1 MEHVEALLNVI
12 TFILKTL
19 DNGQVD
25 NLDIELLKS
34 FSFSHLVIAESL
46 KASTNDVED
55 DNNDDDNDNN
65 VEDDNIKD
73 KCENIDQE
81 RSAENDVPENKI
93 SESNEVLADIE
104 SINFDESSIN
114 ADSLADAA
122 DIQINEL
129 PQIDHHPSPSLESVN
144 VNDVDLNMLESE
156 EFKIHDEPNNPL
168 HTLVF
173 RCLFCDLEFSNEIDF
188 RRHDNDSHI
197 RDGQFLCVC
206 GRPFSDKKN
215 AVNHYITYH
224 SKKKN
229 QTESL
234 SEKLEKKKVG
244 LLIFR
249 CLFCDVDFKDQ
260 EKFNIH
266 DSEKHLKDGK
276 FHCVCQEAFRNKRDA
291 VNHFMVFHN
300 KKNIYPCS
308 YCTESFFQIQ
318 DLRNHLKMTHDKLV
332 PSQQCPICLDGA
344 TFVPESKIRSHIQT
358 EHRTAKFTCDI
369 CKRNLSTNNALEKH
383 IKQIHSSKKT
393 KYTCEVCEK
402 DYYARHAFD
411 NHVAK
416 HNGEPTFQ
424 CQQCSKKCYTALY
437 LRRHELDNHKN
448 GDKRVFCTQCDYSTK
463 TIGALRVHM
472 SGIHTDERAFD
483 CDSCGGK
490 FKNKNALSS
499 HKNIHRAR
507 KHKCK
512 YCDKLFVE
520 SSQLKIH
527 IDIHE
532 ENYRYFCKVC
542 DKKFIQCGNLK
553 LHMRKHHTMIN

>member
-1 MEHVEALLNVI
+1 MEHVESLLSAV

-19 DNGQVD
+19 DHGQVD
-25 NLDIELLKS
+25 KMDIELLKS

-46 KASTNDVED
+46 MALTNDVEAEISV
-55 DNNDDDNDNN
+55 N
-65 VEDDNIKD
+65 
-73 KCENIDQE
+73 DQE
-81 RSAENDVPENKI
+81 NSAENGGLENEV
-93 SESNEVLADIE
+93 SESNPVVADIE
-104 SINFDESSIN
+104 NINFLESSDVD
-114 ADSLADAA
+114 ALADAA
-122 DIQINEL
+122 DIHINGF
-129 PQIDHHPSPSLESVN
+129 PQIDHHPSPSLEN
-144 VNDVDLNMLESE
+144 VNENEIDLQMLASE
-156 EFKIHDEPNNPL
+156 EIKIHDEPNNPL
-168 HTLVF
+168 HIQVL
-173 RCLFCDLEFSNEIDF
+173 RCLFCDLVFSNEIDF
-188 RRHDNDSHI
+188 RQHDNDSHI
-197 RDGQFLCVC
+197 VDGQFLCVC
-206 GRPFSDKKN
+206 DRPFIDKKI
-215 AVNHYITYH
+215 AVNHFITYH
-224 SKKKN
+224 SKKI
-229 QTESL
+229 ESL
-234 SEKLEKKKVG
+234 SEELEKKKVG

-260 EKFNIH
+260 EGFNIH
-266 DSEKHLKDGK
+266 DTEEHLKDGK
-276 FHCVCQEAFRNKRDA
+276 FHCVCQEAFRDKRDA

-300 KKNIYPCS
+300 NKNIYPCS
-308 YCTESFFQIQ
+308 YCTESYFQIQ
-318 DLRNHLKMTHDKLV
+318 DLRNHLKMTHDEQV
-332 PSQQCPICLDGA
+332 PSQQCPICLNGV
-344 TFVPESKIRSHIQT
+344 TFEKDKVRIHINT
-358 EHRTAKFTCDI
+358 EHRTAKFICDI
-369 CKRNLSTNNALEKH
+369 CKRNLSNITALEKH
-383 IKQIHSSKKT
+383 KKQIHSSDKT
-393 KYTCEVCEK
+393 KYTCEICLKE
-402 DYYARHAFD
+402 YYFRHAFE

-472 SGIHTDERAFD
+472 SGIHTDERPFD

-542 DKKFIQCGNLK
+542 DKKFIQSGNLK
-553 LHMRKHHTMIN
+553 LHMRKHHISKNK